1 MTEDLG
7 TPLGHKEIIRRINAQ
22 KAAEAKA
29 AGQRSDN
36 HHQPEDDE
44 EEDSGP
50 KRARIGAFRDTNNGQ
65 FYAMSREDRAAFKAH
80 CEGIVADLQPVN
92 HRERWLATSIAEDQW
107 RLNRA
112 RALESN
118 IFALGMS
125 RNDVDIDSAE
135 GHAAVCQARTW
146 LADGKQLQQ
155 LALYESRI
163 RRSIEKNEKQLKELQ
178 TERKAARDKALE
190 EAKLLAQLA
199 ILEGEI
205 YVYEESECPA
215 NASGQNG
222 FGFSSEEIV
231 RLVRREMRLQEAI
244 RRTAK
249 HPKAA

>member
-22 KAAEAKA
+22 KAAEERA
-29 AGQRSDN
+29 AGN
-36 HHQPEDDE
+36 HYHPEHDE
-44 EEDSGP
+44 DEDRGP
-50 KRARIGAFRDTNNGQ
+50 ERTSISAFRDNNNGQ

-80 CEGIVADLQPVN
+80 CEGIIADLEPAN

-118 IFALGMS
+118 IFAIGMS
-125 RNDVDIDSAE
+125 RNDIDVDSAE
-135 GHAAVCQARTW
+135 GHAAICQARTW

-163 RRSIEKNEKQLKELQ
+163 RRSLEKNEKQLKELQ
-178 TERKAARDKALE
+178 AERKAARDKALE

-199 ILEGEI
+199 LLEGEI
-205 YVYEESECPA
+205 YVQEE
-215 NASGQNG
+215 NG
-222 FGFSSEEIV
+222 FGFSAEEIV
-231 RLVRREMRLQEAI
+231 RLVRHEMRLQEAI
-244 RRTAK
+244 RRRTK